1 MQRAGLRQRSE
12 QLDLGARRQRHEDGR
27 SAQRRRPTRVRRKQ
41 RSGKHRHSE
50 AQLAPHEGAGHRAD
64 SAEQARALHLQH
76 VDRAS
81 RRAALRLLVEAARR
95 EMADVS
101 VRRGEELLGYLP
113 SRVALLEGDQVRVG
127 LRGACRLPVEADDG
141 RFHLRRHAIHR
152 RRRLVADRCARMIC
166 AAIVC
171 ALLARS
177 LLGGGSKLGERDAE
191 QIGTWSVCLSVTVC
205 LCLSVSVSHAL
216 SLLELWDSE
225 RELYL
230 DHQTRPPIV
239 RGATI
244 EQGPPGIHGACEGG
258 GGDFHGA
265 GAARPCAGHRPSF
278 VLTPGSAQPP
288 SPWPTAARPCSPC
301 RPRE

>member
-1 MQRAGLRQRSE
+1 MGEQHTQLLVMQRAGLRQRSE

-141 RFHLRRHAIHR
+141 CFHLRRPAIHR
-152 RRRLVADRCARMIC
+152 RLLPIATMD
-166 AAIVC
+166 AASF
-171 ALLARS
+171 A
-177 LLGGGSKLGERDAE
+177 
-191 QIGTWSVCLSVTVC
+191 
-205 LCLSVSVSHAL
+205 
-216 SLLELWDSE
+216 
-225 RELYL
+225 
-230 DHQTRPPIV
+230 
-239 RGATI
+239 
-244 EQGPPGIHGACEGG
+244 
-258 GGDFHGA
+258 GDMSQ
-265 GAARPCAGHRPSF
+265 PAGHSF
-278 VLTPGSAQPP
+278 GGAFFCV
-288 SPWPTAARPCSPC
+288 R
-301 RPRE
+301 R